1 MLSILLSCFILIP
14 VLMGWGKIIHCSSAT
29 YIKGTAG
36 NIFFGIIG
44 ISITFTILAFFFP
57 LNLYI
62 EIPALSI
69 GLLFFF
75 KNRLHKEFKA
85 FSKKDFVIIISISII
100 ISFCGSFY
108 PFILDHFGYYVPT
121 IKWLTEYGMI
131 KGISNLDLTLGQ
143 MSVWHI
149 FQAGF
154 SNFSDPF
161 LRMNSVLLIVY
172 VLYIVEKKSWIQL
185 CFIPVLLLFSQSP
198 SPDLPV
204 LIFSLVILNE
214 ILKGNRST
222 DSLFL
227 FSAFV
232 FIIKPTMIWL
242 PVLSFFYSI
251 FIVKSRFTKL
261 LPGFVIVLLF
271 FIKNIYTFGYPVFP
285 VSLPDLEIS
294 WKPNP
299 EILKT
304 SSQFAIQKTYD
315 MKYSYEEIRHF
326 STADYIKNWL
336 YLDGIKG
343 KINILFALS
352 LIILIFFTI
361 IKKNRIITLLCISI
375 IIKSILVL
383 LFSAQ
388 YRFFIDVFFVIFFV
402 LLAHYFNRKKSI
414 AIFSILSLIIICF
427 LAMPNILQTYL
438 PSFRPG
444 TFMGKF
450 EIKQLYQP
458 STYHYHQSNSY
469 KIGNLVF
476 NVSKKY
482 PYNFDTQLPAISESY
497 VYSNIKA
504 GIFPQLADEK
514 NMREGFIWKKLS
526 PKQKTEAEKV
536 IYSTKN
542 TYPQNR

>member
-1 MLSILLSCFILIP
+1 MLAILFSAVILIP
-14 VLMGWGKIIHCSSAT
+14 VLIGLGKITHYVLRPC
-29 YIKGTAG
+29 IKGVAG
-36 NIFFGIIG
+36 NIFSGTLG
-44 ISITFTILAFFFP
+44 ISVIFTILSFFVP
-57 LNLYI
+57 LNLYV
-62 EIPALSI
+62 EIPSLLT

-75 KNRLHKEFKA
+75 KDGLYKKLNA
-85 FSKKDFVIIISISII
+85 FSKKDFVILISISII

-121 IKWLTEYGMI
+121 IKWLTEFGMV

-149 FQAGF
+149 FQAGL

-172 VLYIVEKKSWIQL
+172 ALYIIEEKSWIQL

-204 LIFSLVILNE
+204 IVLSLVVLNE

-222 DSLFL
+222 GSLFAI
-227 FSAFV
+227 SAFV

-242 PVLSFFYSI
+242 PLLSFLYLI
-251 FIVKSRFTKL
+251 FIVKSRFTQL
-261 LPGFVIVLLF
+261 LPGFAIVALF
-271 FIKNIYTFGYPVFP
+271 FIKNVYTFGYPVFP
-285 VSLPDLEIS
+285 VSMPDLGIS

-304 SSQFAIQKTYD
+304 SSQFAIRKTYD
-315 MKYSYEEIRHF
+315 MQYSCEEIRSF
-326 STADYIKNWL
+326 STIEYIKNWL
-336 YLDGIKG
+336 FLDGIKA
-343 KINILFALS
+343 KINILFAIS
-352 LIILIFFTI
+352 LIIFIVFTLI
-361 IKKNRIITLLCISI
+361 KRNRIVALICISI

-402 LLAHYFNRKKSI
+402 IFAFHFNRKNSI
-414 AIFSILSLIIICF
+414 AVFSVLSIIAVSF
-427 LAMPNILQTYL
+427 LTMPNILQTYL

-444 TFMGKF
+444 SFMEKF

-458 STYHYHQSNSY
+458 STYHYQEFNSY
-469 KIGNLVF
+469 KIGNLQF

-482 PYNFDTQLPAISESY
+482 PYNFDSQLPAVSENY
-497 VYSNIKA
+497 VFSNIKA
-504 GIFPQLADEK
+504 GIFPQFADERNIRK
-514 NMREGFIWKKLS
+514 GFIWKKLS
-526 PKQKTEAEKV
+526 PSQKLEAEKV
-536 IYSTKN
+536 MHSIKN
-542 TYPQNR
+542 TYQQNR